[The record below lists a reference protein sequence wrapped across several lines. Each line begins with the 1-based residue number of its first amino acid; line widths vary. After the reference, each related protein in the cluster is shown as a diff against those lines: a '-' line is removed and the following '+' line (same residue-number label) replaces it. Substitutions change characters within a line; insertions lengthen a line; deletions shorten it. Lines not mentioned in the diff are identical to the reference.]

1 MRKGFYGLAD
11 WPPLRCGSDFAS
23 IVFKLI
29 LRIDILSTSYEISLR
44 GGGWMRDVVRTP
56 KYMRRNSCEHYLIWS
71 DLHLHWDLKYRPFN
85 SSVEM
90 YVYEGDFICLFCKE
104 TSVHHGFKFNIFSIL
119 RLQHCVIF
127 ERLCM
132 WCETFIYIIAPV
144 RGFWSWFGGV
154 CSLTYCNGNFRVTV
168 VSEPFNVIL

>member
-1 MRKGFYGLAD
+1 
-11 WPPLRCGSDFAS
+11 
-23 IVFKLI
+23 
-29 LRIDILSTSYEISLR
+29 
-44 GGGWMRDVVRTP
+44 MRDVVRTP
-56 KYMRRNSCEHYLIWS
+56 KYMRRNSCEHYLIRS

-104 TSVHHGFKFNIFSIL
+104 TSIHHGFKFNIFSIL

-132 WCETFIYIIAPV
+132 WCETSIYIISSGLVFECSMMTSSNGNLLRVTGPV
-144 RGFWSWFGGV
+144 CGEFTGHRWIEQFPQRPVTRSFDVFFWSAP
-154 CSLTYCNGNFRVTV
+154 
-168 VSEPFNVIL
+168 E